1 MTLSEALNEFLI
13 EQASRGNSRATQLVL
28 FNSAPAEIQRELER
42 NTEFWLVPMKEK
54 PRSERRETRIK

>member
-1 MTLSEALNEFLI
+1 MKNPMTTVSNRCREA
-13 EQASRGNSRATQLVL
+13 QLVL
-28 FNSAPAEIQRELER
+28 FNSAPAAIQRELES